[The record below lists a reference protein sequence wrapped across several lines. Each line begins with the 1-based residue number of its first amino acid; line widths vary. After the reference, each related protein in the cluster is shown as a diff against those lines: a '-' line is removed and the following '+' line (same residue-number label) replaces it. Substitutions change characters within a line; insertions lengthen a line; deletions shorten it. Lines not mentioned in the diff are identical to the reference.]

1 MKINKTQSN
10 ILMLV
15 VVPAYVIGMFSL
27 ILYFLK
33 QISGDTSK
41 NILGIILACGVI
53 YSIERIGKKITVD

>member
-10 ILMLV
+10 ILMLIV
-15 VVPAYVIGMFSL
+15 APIYVIGMFSL

-41 NILGIILACGVI
+41 NVLGIILACGVI
-53 YSIERIGKKITVD
+53 YSLERIGKKIIVD